1 MNLLRRFE
9 KSSKRVWKLK
19 AKPSDE
25 QLLELYALYKQ
36 ATDNDARGISGISGL
51 VAMAKFRAWR
61 KLRGVSADEAMKRYC
76 DLVDSL
82 MNSESPSLMG
92 D

>member
-1 MNLLRRFE
+1 MNLLRSFE

-36 ATDNDARGISGISGL
+36 ATEGDARGISGILGL

-61 KLRGVSADEAMKRYC
+61 KLRGVSTDEAMKRYC

-82 MNSESPSLMG
+82 MNPESSSLMG

>member
-1 MNLLRRFE
+1 MN
-9 KSSKRVWKLK
+9 

-36 ATDNDARGISGISGL
+36 ATDGDARCISGISGL

-61 KLRGVSADEAMKRYC
+61 KLRGVSADEAMERYC

-82 MNSESPSLMG
+82 MNPELPSSRG